1 MSIEYLKKKRIL
13 LVDDEPKLLDM
24 VVSILKENGFEYIY
38 TAQKV
43 EEAVVVAE
51 EYLPELAILD
61 VMLPDGDGFSLMKR
75 LRKREIIQSYS

>member
-61 VMLPDGDGFSLMKR
+61 VMLPDGDGFS
-75 LRKREIIQSYS
+75 

>member
-61 VMLPDGDGFSLMKR
+61 VMLPDGDGFSFNEKA
-75 LRKREIIQSYS
+75 KKKEIIQSYS

>member
-61 VMLPDGDGFSLMKR
+61 VMLPDGDGFSLMKG
-75 LRKREIIQSYS
+75 